1 MQHLIRVFISYNRS
15 HAGWMAR
22 ALCSALPK
30 VIPCDVYLDTTSA
43 AIGELSTVILNE
55 IPKHTHFC
63 MVLTPAALK
72 RYRDRSSWVRKEY
85 DEAKKACPPHAI
97 LPLYDGKPK
106 NCLKA
111 LEKFDPPFASELESF
126 NILSLRRDSFD
137 QDIITIRERLSW
149 KPNPSQ
155 PAVVDAR
162 GPSPSPV
169 PQVIY
174 PTQSTLRSPV
184 TLTINPHLSAAD
196 RDLVV
201 NCIAAE
207 TYLLRHEIDACTL
220 AADEYNKVL
229 RALIKIFGEERC
241 PSPQTTS

>member
-1 MQHLIRVFISYNRS
+1 M
-15 HAGWMAR
+15 
-22 ALCSALPK
+22 
-30 VIPCDVYLDTTSA
+30 
-43 AIGELSTVILNE
+43 
-55 IPKHTHFC
+55 
-63 MVLTPAALK
+63 
-72 RYRDRSSWVRKEY
+72 
-85 DEAKKACPPHAI
+85 
-97 LPLYDGKPK
+97 
-106 NCLKA
+106 
-111 LEKFDPPFASELESF
+111 
-126 NILSLRRDSFD
+126 
-137 QDIITIRERLSW
+137 
-149 KPNPSQ
+149 
-155 PAVVDAR
+155 
-162 GPSPSPV
+162 
-169 PQVIY
+169 IY